1 VVVEF
6 PLDIPYQY
14 NRPVSYRVVA
24 QAGAYSDGEEAVLPV
39 VSNRMLVTETL
50 PLNMPGDGVRTFKFE
65 KLLQSGSSETLNNH
79 ALTVEFTA
87 NPAWYAVQALPYL
100 MEYPYE
106 CAEQTFDRLYAN
118 ALASKIVNSSPR
130 IAQVFATW
138 RTVDTSALLSNLEK
152 NQELKSILLEE
163 TPWVMEGKTE
173 TQQKK
178 NIALLFDL
186 SRLSGQLAST
196 IDRLSEL
203 QAPDGGFPWFKGG
216 EDDRYVTQ
224 YILTGLGRLQRLQV
238 LSPAL
243 AVKLKNIVVAGL
255 GYVDKKITEDYQ
267 QDLKVAGG
275 VHYIGSFPA
284 QYLYMRSLFNDYGI
298 PGPAFPA
305 VNFYR
310 KVAQQEWVKAGK
322 YLQGMVALALYR
334 TGDVQTA
341 RNILASLRETAIRNE
356 EQGMYWKGM
365 EGGYYWYDAPVET
378 SALMIETFREI
389 GQDTAA
395 DRQLKTWLLR
405 RKQTHHWPT
414 TKATTDAVYALLM
427 GGSDWLDQKRSV
439 SVQLGDKRVEMAG
452 EAGTGYDK
460 KIFDAPF
467 INPPMGN
474 ITVSMSS
481 ARGGGSPAWG
491 AVYWQYFD
499 QLDRITPAGGGK
511 PPLRVEKRLY
521 IQRNT
526 NGGPVLDTI
535 PENGTLHIGDRVIVR
550 LVMRADRDLE
560 YVHLKDMRGAC
571 MEPVNVLSGY
581 QWQGGLGYYESTKDV
596 STQFFFSLVQRGVYV
611 FDYPLLVEQTGE
623 FSNGVAS
630 VECMYAPEFAFHT
643 EGIRINV
650 EGAQ

>member
-1 VVVEF
+1 
-6 PLDIPYQY
+6 
-14 NRPVSYRVVA
+14 
-24 QAGAYSDGEEAVLPV
+24 
-39 VSNRMLVTETL
+39 
-50 PLNMPGDGVRTFKFE
+50 
-65 KLLQSGSSETLNNH
+65 
-79 ALTVEFTA
+79 
-87 NPAWYAVQALPYL
+87 
-100 MEYPYE
+100 
-106 CAEQTFDRLYAN
+106 
-118 ALASKIVNSSPR
+118 
-130 IAQVFATW
+130 
-138 RTVDTSALLSNLEK
+138 
-152 NQELKSILLEE
+152 
-163 TPWVMEGKTE
+163 
-173 TQQKK
+173 
-178 NIALLFDL
+178 
-186 SRLSGQLAST
+186 
-196 IDRLSEL
+196 
-203 QAPDGGFPWFKGG
+203 
-216 EDDRYVTQ
+216 
-224 YILTGLGRLQRLQV
+224 
-238 LSPAL
+238 
-243 AVKLKNIVVAGL
+243 
-255 GYVDKKITEDYQ
+255 
-267 QDLKVAGG
+267 
-275 VHYIGSFPA
+275 
-284 QYLYMRSLFNDYGI
+284 
-298 PGPAFPA
+298 
-305 VNFYR
+305 
-310 KVAQQEWVKAGK
+310 
-322 YLQGMVALALYR
+322 
-334 TGDVQTA
+334 
-341 RNILASLRETAIRNE
+341 
-356 EQGMYWKGM
+356 MYWKGM